1 MSRRQLPTLRGVYD
15 GNDRYVRRSSEKVS
29 YKTKAQPRYRR
40 RYVTRGKKKKSGIVS
55 MKEEE
60 NETRLLKKETNVSSR
75 ICGGGGVGRLSQRGV
90 VVARD
95 GGTVVAV
102 AEQRGVTWGYTTW
115 GPGPDGPPSGEGES
129 VPRI

>member
-40 RYVTRGKKKKSGIVS
+40 RYVTRGKKKKSGIAS

-60 NETRLLKKETNVSSR
+60 NETRLLKKETNVSSWLAYLW
-75 ICGGGGVGRLSQRGV
+75 GRG
-90 VVARD
+90 
-95 GGTVVAV
+95 
-102 AEQRGVTWGYTTW
+102 
-115 GPGPDGPPSGEGES
+115 SGAS
-129 VPRI
+129 VPKGSGGRSGRWDRRRRS